1 MSNDLIERFLRNN
14 LDDDDYK
21 EYSAALDELC
31 TPKRLWVGL
40 TDEELLKTYGWQFES
55 YGQSDRPSSLG
66 QSIVDEAKQEIIDGL
81 RKVEAA
87 LKEKNT

>member
-21 EYSAALDELC
+21 EYSVALDELC

-40 TDEELLKTYGWQFES
+40 TEEEREECLDEYYRG
-55 YGQSDRPSSLG
+55 
-66 QSIVDEAKQEIIDGL
+66 SIAFAIEAK
-81 RKVEAA
+81 
-87 LKEKNT
+87 LKEKNL